1 MDVGRSISYVFED
14 PDWIKKVLIGGLLS
28 LIPVFG
34 WFVVLGYWIRVA
46 QNVSNGHDLP
56 LPLWDDFGGDFIRGA
71 KAWLAVMVWAIPL
84 IILFLCGWIP
94 FAVAGNRSG
103 PVSALAALFGIG
115 FYGIGSLLAIAI
127 AFITPV
133 IVGRVVG
140 RDSVAAAFEFSQIVS
155 EARSHVVPLLI
166 IVGMTLVLRFV
177 AGFGIILC
185 GVGLLF
191 TTFMSYVMLSHL
203 YGQFWRS
210 LGSIGSASTNTIVPG
225 PTI

>member
-1 MDVGRSISYVFED
+1 MIFLFWLYSGRYCHTPFSCVQANHERDRFN
-14 PDWIKKVLIGGLLS
+14 KKRGFVKTLGANFCKLIC
-28 LIPVFG
+28 I
-34 WFVVLGYWIRVA
+34 
-46 QNVSNGHDLP
+46 
-56 LPLWDDFGGDFIRGA
+56 
-71 KAWLAVMVWAIPL
+71 
-84 IILFLCGWIP
+84 
-94 FAVAGNRSG
+94 
-103 PVSALAALFGIG
+103 
-115 FYGIGSLLAIAI
+115 
-127 AFITPV
+127 
-133 IVGRVVG
+133 
-140 RDSVAAAFEFSQIVS
+140 
-155 EARSHVVPLLI
+155 LI